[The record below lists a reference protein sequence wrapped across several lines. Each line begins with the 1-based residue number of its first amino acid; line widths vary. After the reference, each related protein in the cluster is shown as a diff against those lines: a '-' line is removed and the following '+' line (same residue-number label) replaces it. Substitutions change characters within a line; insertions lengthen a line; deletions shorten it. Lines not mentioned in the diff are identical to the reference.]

1 MAVLSWRF
9 WDTRFQR
16 DPGILGKRL
25 VVNDKPVTVIGVA
38 PRAYVGPR
46 VGART
51 DLWIP
56 VEKDQVSMLG
66 RLKPGATLAQARAE
80 VQILFQFAIKERTAR
95 SKDPQLAKMTMEV
108 ESAAA
113 GFSNVRDRLGKPLL
127 LVLGVVGLLLLL
139 ACINLASML
148 LARSAGRRREMAVRV
163 ALGASRARLLRQVL
177 SESVLL
183 SAAGALV
190 GVVFA
195 WVGTALLVG
204 ILATSRPHERIQLEV
219 APDLRLLLFTVGV
232 TLLTGVLFGL
242 VPAWYAIRSAPAGS
256 LRQSGRAGDSPFW
269 RWFSKGL
276 VAAQVGLSILLV
288 TAAALFLGHLSRL
301 RHDGLGFRSD
311 HVLLV
316 QLDPRG
322 GLQNAQLAQPYRDLL
337 ARFERIPG
345 VRSASIAGCTPI
357 QGCGFSRFVAIAGF
371 TERPEDRRYTA
382 FSLIAPRYFET
393 LGIPILAGRDFS
405 LDDARRPPVAVVS
418 QSFARHYFRGGNP
431 IGKLVTVENYDTRAY
446 EIIGVVGD
454 AKYTELR
461 EPAPRTMYL
470 NMFQEGRRMY
480 HQFSIR
486 TAGDPYAVAP
496 EVHRAARETLKDVPV
511 ERITTLADQVDAAL
525 VPERLIV
532 TLTQFFGALGGVLAG
547 IGLYGLLAYAV
558 ARARQRN
565 RHPHGP
571 GRHRGRCPPP
581 RRPRRHGLDR
591 RRHPGRRRPGP
602 LDPPAR
608 RRRLRRPEAR
618 QPRPPHYRRD
628 SDPHDR
634 FAGLVHSR
642 PPRRES
648 RPNGGATP

>member
-1 MAVLSWRF
+1 MVMLRNDLRYALRLLRRDPGFTAAAVLSLALGIGANTAIFSLVNTVLLRPLPVDHPEQLVELLQRYPGEPRGNGYYALDHLPAFRDNNHVFSHLTGTNFDNLARIRAEGAAEARTVVLENALGNYFPTLGLKPAIGRLFGPGDRDVAVLSWPL

-16 DPGILGKRL
+16 DSGVLGKRL

-38 PRAYVGPR
+38 PRAYAGPR

-66 RLKPGATLAQARAE
+66 APQARRDSRPSPRRGPDPLSIRHRGADCS
-80 VQILFQFAIKERTAR
+80 

-204 ILATSRPHERIQLEV
+204 ILATSRPTSASSSKSPPTFACSYSPSASRSS
-219 APDLRLLLFTVGV
+219 
-232 TLLTGVLFGL
+232 
-242 VPAWYAIRSAPAGS
+242 PASCSGSCPPGMPSVRPPPARSASPAA
-256 LRQSGRAGDSPFW
+256 RATTPFW

-322 GLQNAQLAQPYRDLL
+322 GLQRP
-337 ARFERIPG
+337 ARPALSRPSRPLRAFPACVPRASPAA
-345 VRSASIAGCTPI
+345 RPSRAAASAASSP
-357 QGCGFSRFVAIAGF
+357 
-371 TERPEDRRYTA
+371 
-382 FSLIAPRYFET
+382 
-393 LGIPILAGRDFS
+393 
-405 LDDARRPPVAVVS
+405 S
-418 QSFARHYFRGGNP
+418 QASP
-431 IGKLVTVENYDTRAY
+431 S
-446 EIIGVVGD
+446 
-454 AKYTELR
+454 
-461 EPAPRTMYL
+461 APRT
-470 NMFQEGRRMY
+470 
-480 HQFSIR
+480 
-486 TAGDPYAVAP
+486 AV
-496 EVHRAARETLKDVPV
+496 T
-511 ERITTLADQVDAAL
+511 
-525 VPERLIV
+525 
-532 TLTQFFGALGGVLAG
+532 
-547 IGLYGLLAYAV
+547 
-558 ARARQRN
+558 
-565 RHPHGP
+565 
-571 GRHRGRCPPP
+571 PP
-581 RRPRRHGLDR
+581 
-591 RRHPGRRRPGP
+591 
-602 LDPPAR
+602 
-608 RRRLRRPEAR
+608 
-618 QPRPPHYRRD
+618 
-628 SDPHDR
+628 S
-634 FAGLVHSR
+634 V
-642 PPRRES
+642 
-648 RPNGGATP
+648 